1 MNCTDVN
8 AIMDEHRDT
17 RLTVAERGAVDAHLL
32 CCEDCTAAWHAHT
45 ELLAITVP
53 AMSPALLDSV
63 LGAIRLRAQPTY
75 GARRGVIVA
84 SALLAGAAL
93 AAIGV
98 MQLPELTRGDA
109 GPVSTPTRSPPRVT
123 STPAAVTDN
132 PASTARGAG
141 SLPVDTSVIEL
152 SVVPIVRTP
161 PDYPSAAI
169 ERGLQGDVTL
179 QYDVTATGAV
189 ENVSVLGSTDAVFEE
204 AAATALA
211 QWKYLPRIAAGKRV
225 AAPKQQTVIRFQLDN
240 TPAPGPRRTTP
251 SPEEISR
258 EAIFRSSAAAIEVA
272 WERVAADDFRGA
284 ELQLDEVRALYGLG
298 VSGAQEGGIWDF
310 YAYLYIV
317 QGNYD
322 RAIDAYETALAAYAR
337 GGSPAQASSLA
348 LANLYFARHQ
358 YDLALRTLLTYKE
371 RIKSTPGWRGGT
383 PLLDEFI
390 ARLAALGVTEAT
402 LPPRR

>member
-1 MNCTDVN
+1 MNCADVN

-17 RLTVAERGAVDAHLL
+17 GLTAAERRAVDTHLL
-32 CCEDCTAAWHAHT
+32 GCGDCAAARLAHT

-53 AMSPALLDSV
+53 AMSPALLDSA
-63 LGAIRLRAQPTY
+63 LAAIGVHSRPTRR
-75 GARRGVIVA
+75 ARRSVIVTT
-84 SALLAGAAL
+84 ALLAGAAL

-98 MQLPELTRGDA
+98 MQLHEATRDDSA
-109 GPVSTPTRSPPRVT
+109 PTAIPARSPPPVT
-123 STPAAVTDN
+123 SAPAVVTDN

-169 ERGLQGDVTL
+169 ERGLQGEVTL

-240 TPAPGPRRTTP
+240 TPAPAPRRTTP

-258 EAIFRSSAAAIEVA
+258 EANFRSSAAAIEIA

-284 ELQLDEVRALYGLG
+284 ELQLDEARALDELG
-298 VSGAQEGGIWDF
+298 GARSGGIWDF

-322 RAIDAYETALAAYAR
+322 RAIDAYETAIAAYAR
-337 GGSPAQASSLA
+337 GGGGPAQPSALA
-348 LANLYFARHQ
+348 LANLYYARHQ

-371 RIKSTPGWRGGT
+371 RIKQTPGWRGGT
-383 PLLDEFI
+383 PLADEFI

>member
-1 MNCTDVN
+1 MNCADVN
-8 AIMDEHRDT
+8 TIMDEHRDG
-17 RLTVAERGAVDAHLL
+17 RLTAAERTAVDTHLS
-32 CCEDCTAAWHAHT
+32 CCADCAPAWLAHT

-53 AMSPALLDSV
+53 AMSPALLDAV
-63 LGAIRLRAQPTY
+63 LGAVRVRTRPTY

-84 SALLAGAAL
+84 TALLTGAAL

-98 MQLPELTRGDA
+98 THLHDATRDESAPTAIPARSLP
-109 GPVSTPTRSPPRVT
+109 PVT
-123 STPAAVTDN
+123 SAPATVIDA
-132 PASTARGAG
+132 PASTERGAG
-141 SLPVDTSVIEL
+141 SLPVDTSVIES
-152 SVVPIVRTP
+152 SVAPIVRTP

-179 QYDVTATGAV
+179 QYDVTATGTV

-225 AAPKQQTVIRFQLDN
+225 AAPKQQTVIRFQLDK
-240 TPAPGPRRTTP
+240 TPVPAPRRTR

-258 EAIFRSSAAAIEVA
+258 EANFRSSAAAIEVA

-284 ELQLDEVRALYGLG
+284 ELQLDEARALYKLG
-298 VSGAQEGGIWDF
+298 GAQEGGIWDF

-337 GGSPAQASSLA
+337 GGAPAQPSSLA

-358 YDLALRTLLTYKE
+358 YAEALRTLLRHKQSLAT
-371 RIKSTPGWRGGT
+371 RSGAGRPNPIVDG
-383 PLLDEFI
+383 FI
-390 ARLAALGVTEAT
+390 DRLRALGVTEET
-402 LPPRR
+402 LPPGR